1 MVKTLS
7 TSAIAL
13 LFAGVAAAQSAGVI
27 TFSSNK
33 TSANGAYE
41 PILSWSTSPAARS
54 CRASGGWSG
63 TQAAS
68 GRQVIPTINATTNY
82 SLTCDWGEG
91 SATVR
96 WSAPTSNTDGTALTN
111 LARYKIRYGTNR
123 SSLDK
128 SVLIDDPARRSL
140 TIHSLT
146 TGTWYFSVRAINSA
160 NVESADSNLGSKA
173 VSAASI
179 AKTITIS
186 IPDPPAGR
194 MRTVANHAWDVQKRS
209 DGLWVRRAVVGTI
222 ALNKP
227 CSKAFR
233 VSSHYYVVNRSD
245 VTLVSTPASSQLVV
259 MCEPW

>member
-33 TSANGAYE
+33 ASSNGAYE
-41 PILSWSTSPAARS
+41 PTLSWSTSPAARS

-63 TQAAS
+63 TKAGS

-128 SVLIDDPARRSL
+128 SVLVDDPARRSL
-140 TIHSLT
+140 TINSLT
-146 TGTWYFSVRAINSA
+146 AGTWYFSVRAINSA

-194 MRTVANHAWDVQKRS
+194 MRTVANHVWDVQKRS

-222 ALNKP
+222 ASNKP
-227 CSKAFR
+227 CSTAFR
-233 VSSHYYVVNRSD
+233 VSTYYYVVNRSD
-245 VTLVSTPASSQLVV
+245 VTLISTPVSSQLVV
-259 MCEPW
+259 KCEPR